1 MLPLYRVLAGAALL
15 LALARGVDSTAQIDT
30 TGALVTIGR
39 AEVNQACDTLT
50 IDGTASPEVP
60 FVRVQMSLHD
70 NPLVL
75 LIDAIVPVSGGR
87 FMAEAIEFTD
97 LDTAS
102 LLVMLT
108 GWDGSRYITPLTGY
122 GVRSLYCSDDA
133 NPTYQ
138 TRVPGLRF
146 MRTTRQ
152 QWTNSAVLVEDECII
167 SGTVPEGEIFPDTLM
182 EGQPPETTF
191 TITLHQA
198 ENGLLYRLDWRRNRI
213 PMFDDGGQWY
223 GIRQHPR
230 TETTDTFNLY
240 FTSMTTYAGTVLLQ
254 HPSGC
259 AWIFDWY
266 GERAG

>member
-1 MLPLYRVLAGAALL
+1 
-15 LALARGVDSTAQIDT
+15 
-30 TGALVTIGR
+30 
-39 AEVNQACDTLT
+39 
-50 IDGTASPEVP
+50 
-60 FVRVQMSLHD
+60 MSLHD

-75 LIDAIVPVSGGR
+75 LIDAIVPVSSGS

-108 GWDGSRYITPLTGY
+108 GWDGSRYITPLTSY

-138 TRVPGLRF
+138 TRAPGLRF

-152 QWTNSAVLVEDECII
+152 QWTNSAVLVEDECLT
-167 SGTVPEGEIFPDTLM
+167 SGTVPEGENFPDTLM
-182 EGQPPETTF
+182 EGQHPESTF

-213 PMFDDGGQWY
+213 PMFDDGGLWY
-223 GIRQHPR
+223 GIRQNTR
-230 TETTDTFNLY
+230 TETTDTFSLY